1 MKLLETSFLVDYL
14 NEQPYTIE
22 YLEAN
27 AQAEYAISTITLY
40 EVYAGAI
47 RSTASGETI
56 ETITD
61 AIAWADVIA
70 FDEPAAR
77 EAADIRSS
85 LLDRGSPIPA
95 PDILNAGVAR
105 ACNSDLIAT
114 DEHFAEV
121 PQLDTH
127 NPRNSHS

>member
-22 YLEAN
+22 YLESN
-27 AQAEYAISTITLY
+27 AQAEYAIPTIALY

-61 AIAWADVIA
+61 AIAWADVAA

-77 EAADIRSS
+77 EAAAIRAA
-85 LLDRGSPIPA
+85 LLDRGNPIPA

-105 ACNSDLIAT
+105 ALDCELIAT

-127 NPRNSHS
+127 NPRN

>member
-61 AIAWADVIA
+61 AIAWADVVA
-70 FDEPAAR
+70 FDESAAR
-77 EAADIRSS
+77 EAADIRAA
-85 LLDRGSPIPA
+85 LLDRGSSIPA
-95 PDILNAGVAR
+95 PDILNTGVAR
-105 ACNSDLIAT
+105 SLGCELIAT
-114 DEHFAEV
+114 DEHFAEI
-121 PQLDTH
+121 PQLNTH
-127 NPRNSHS
+127 NPRDSHS

>member
-22 YLEAN
+22 YLESN
-27 AQAEYAISTITLY
+27 AQAEYTISTITLY

-56 ETITD
+56 ETIRD
-61 AIAWADVIA
+61 AIAWADVA
-70 FDEPAAR
+70 TFDEPAAR
-77 EAADIRSS
+77 EAAHIRAA

-105 ACNSDLIAT
+105 ARNSELIAT
-114 DEHFAEV
+114 DEHFTEV

-127 NPRNSHS
+127 NPRDSHS

>member
-27 AQAEYAISTITLY
+27 AQAEYTISTITLY

-47 RSTASGETI
+47 RSTTSGETI
-56 ETITD
+56 KTIRD
-61 AIAWADVIA
+61 AIAWADVA
-70 FDEPAAR
+70 TFDEPAAR
-77 EAADIRSS
+77 EAADIRAA

-105 ACNSDLIAT
+105 ARNSELIAT
-114 DEHFAEV
+114 DEHFTEV

-127 NPRNSHS
+127 NPRN

>member
-14 NEQPYTIE
+14 NEQSYTIE

-27 AQAEYAISTITLY
+27 AQAEYTIPTIALY

-56 ETITD
+56 ETIID
-61 AIAWADVIA
+61 AIAWADVVA
-70 FDEPAAR
+70 FDESAAR
-77 EAADIRSS
+77 EATDIRAA
-85 LLDRGSPIPA
+85 LLNRGSPIPA

-105 ACNSDLIAT
+105 SLGCELIAT
-114 DEHFAEV
+114 DEHFTEV

-127 NPRNSHS
+127 NPRK

>member
-27 AQAEYAISTITLY
+27 VRAEYTISTITLY

-56 ETITD
+56 ETITA
-61 AIAWADVIA
+61 AIVWADVVA

-77 EAADIRSS
+77 DAADIRAA
-85 LLDRGSPIPA
+85 LLDRGTPIPA
-95 PDILNAGVAR
+95 PNILNAGIAR
-105 ACNSDLIAT
+105 ARDCELIAT

>member
-1 MKLLETSFLVDYL
+1 MKLLETSLLVDYL
-14 NEQPYTIE
+14 NEQPYTIA
-22 YLEAN
+22 YLESN

-56 ETITD
+56 KTIMD
-61 AIAWADVIA
+61 AIAWADVVA
-70 FDEPAAR
+70 FNEPAAR
-77 EAADIRSS
+77 EAADIRAA

-105 ACNSDLIAT
+105 ARNSELIAT
-114 DEHFAEV
+114 DEHFTAV
-121 PQLDTH
+121 PQLNIH
-127 NPRNSHS
+127 NPRNSHP